1 MSLVS
6 NPDARNH
13 YSRNPAFDNYTSSIL
28 VLGGGKADR
37 KKRKSRP
44 YPLASP

>member
-1 MSLVS
+1 M
-6 NPDARNH
+6 RGNH
-13 YSRNPAFDNYTSSIL
+13 YSRNPAFDSYTSSIL